1 MAIPFRFAYTAIFAL
16 TSCGCIHP
24 YETEIVSRGM
34 YGTMAES
41 FLMLAREDVVDGKS
55 MWSQGSGAAVVG
67 EDGRHFIYT
76 ARHVLFDK
84 ENGGALP
91 TRLYATRMTGE
102 SVEIDFSDVEVP
114 ESNHDAVRIAIPKP
128 ICPELRLA
136 DRLLRYDERLYFF
149 GDAGGAGVM
158 CADAGTVIA
167 IGPLEFEH
175 TADIIRGMSGGPV
188 VDADCRLVGLCQK
201 GRKLTARQNGVE
213 LPNDSR
219 YLKTRRFGAVLHNIK
234 WRR

>member
-1 MAIPFRFAYTAIFAL
+1 MKRMLWHLSMLSSIAFY
-16 TSCGCIHP
+16 GCLHP
-24 YETEIVSRGM
+24 YEKRDVSREM
-34 YGTMAES
+34 YETVGQS
-41 FLMLAREDVVDGKS
+41 FLMLAREDVVDGES
-55 MWSQGSGAAVVG
+55 VWRQGSGVAVVG

-76 ARHVLFDK
+76 AKHVLFDK
-84 ENGGALP
+84 ENAGALP
-91 TRLYATRMTGE
+91 TRLYATPMTGE

-114 ESNHDAVRIAIPKP
+114 ELNHDAVRIVIPKP

-136 DRLLRYDERLYFF
+136 NHPPRYGERLYFF

-158 CADAGTVIA
+158 CAEAGTVVA

-175 TADIIRGMSGGPV
+175 TADIARGMSGGPI

-201 GRKLTARQNGVE
+201 GRKMTARKNGVE

-219 YLKTRRFGAVLHNIK
+219 HLKTRRFGAMLHGIT
-234 WRR
+234 WRH